1 MLLAVLQRK
10 LFAVFA
16 NRVHIMFSQVNVSIV
31 SLNPVNDHLNWF
43 YYRMFIFLDCCDSVV
58 THQSLVILEHASL
71 GCDSVSTHVPIHLFW
86 PLNMMLLW
94 IVVLLFL
101 PICCCGP
108 WKRSLFSPPPRIL
121 LLRIRCWKMYDATVF
136 SKRKYQDAYRDL

>member
-108 WKRSLFSPPPRIL
+108 WKRSLFSPPPPHLTTENQVLKNVWCNCLFKEKISG
-121 LLRIRCWKMYDATVF
+121 CV
-136 SKRKYQDAYRDL
+136 